1 MEETPGL
8 ARLGVVGDIQVV
20 QQVFGGL
27 RFGQLGTADVQHGW
41 SAVWL
46 LVDLVNNAVA
56 DGHGITSGWR
66 RPP

>member
-1 MEETPGL
+1 M
-8 ARLGVVGDIQVV
+8 

-27 RFGQLGTADVQHGW
+27 RFNQLDAADVQHGW

-46 LVDLVNNAVA
+46 LVDLVDDDVA
-56 DGHGITSGWR
+56 DGHVITSGWR

>member
-1 MEETPGL
+1 M
-8 ARLGVVGDIQVV
+8 

-27 RFGQLGTADVQHGW
+27 RFNQLDAADVQHGW